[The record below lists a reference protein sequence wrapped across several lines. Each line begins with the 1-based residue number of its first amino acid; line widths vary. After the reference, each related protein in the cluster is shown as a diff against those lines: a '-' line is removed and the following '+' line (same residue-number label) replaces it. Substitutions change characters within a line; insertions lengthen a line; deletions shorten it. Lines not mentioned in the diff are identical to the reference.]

1 MRIPLPPFIK
11 RLVASED
18 GAIVVEFAIVLP
30 VMLLFLALTIEASRM
45 MWSFQSV
52 IGGVRDAGR
61 YLARIT
67 PADIC
72 TSGGS
77 IAQLSSTLKIIVEKD
92 IGGNALFPSKVT
104 VNSVS
109 PSITCVVGT
118 YRVSPAAV
126 GRVSASVT
134 IEFPMGEFLSLFGNG
149 ISSVTTNVADE
160 SRIFGQ

>member
-77 IAQLSSTLKIIVEKD
+77 VAQLSSTLKTIVEKD
-92 IGGNALFPSKVT
+92 IGGSALFPSKVT